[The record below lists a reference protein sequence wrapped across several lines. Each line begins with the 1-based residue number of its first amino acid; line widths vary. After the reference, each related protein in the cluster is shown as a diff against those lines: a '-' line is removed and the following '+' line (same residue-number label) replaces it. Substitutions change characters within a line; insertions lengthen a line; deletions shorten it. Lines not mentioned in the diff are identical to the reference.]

1 MGKRTLCI
9 DIGGTGIKGT
19 TYDEDGK
26 ALSERIRIPTPR
38 PAEPEAVTAVV
49 VEVTSRAGDYDRI
62 SCGFPGVVRDGTVH
76 TAPNLDGDW
85 SGFPLAKEVEKRTG
99 RPTRAL
105 NDAAIQGLAVIEG
118 KGVELVLTLGTG
130 LGSGLYVDGHCI
142 PLELGHHPS
151 GLGKDPKAS
160 YEDLVDDATRK
171 RIGKKKWRARV
182 HKIVEQL
189 LPIFNPHRLYLG
201 GGNSARLDPSLLPD
215 GVTLVDNSA
224 GMLGGLKLW
233 QAHGSWSER

>member
-1 MGKRTLCI
+1 MGTRTLCI

-26 ALSERIRIPTPR
+26 ALCERVRIPTPR
-38 PAEPEAVTAVV
+38 PATPEAVTSTLA
-49 VEVTSRAGDYDRI
+49 EVASRAGDYDRI
-62 SCGFPGVVRDGTVH
+62 SCGFPGVVRDGTVF

-85 SGFPLAKEVEKRTG
+85 AGFPHAKDIERRTG

-130 LGSGLYVDGHCI
+130 LGSGLYVDGHCA
-142 PLELGHHPS
+142 PLELGHHAA
-151 GLGKDPKAS
+151 GLGKNPS
-160 YEDLVDDATRK
+160 MTYEELVSDAVRK

-182 HKIVEQL
+182 ERIVARL

-201 GGNSARLDPSLLPD
+201 GGNAMRLDPSLLPE
-215 GVTLVDNSA
+215 GVTIVDNSA

-233 QAHGSWSER
+233 ANADEGR